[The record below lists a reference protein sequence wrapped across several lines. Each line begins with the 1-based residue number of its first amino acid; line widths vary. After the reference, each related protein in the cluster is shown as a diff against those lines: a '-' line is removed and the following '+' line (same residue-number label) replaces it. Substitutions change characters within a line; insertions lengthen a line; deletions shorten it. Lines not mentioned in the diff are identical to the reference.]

1 MPSNGRS
8 TKPTRRVVWAAIG
21 LGALASV
28 SACGATKSSSTATD
42 TDATGAETA
51 GDSVVSP
58 VLGTPG
64 GATTVLDVDM
74 VDSKYSFSRLRVRGG
89 STITLR
95 FSNSGLIQHE
105 AVFGD
110 KSFQAAH
117 DLEMQA
123 ASQQVSLDAAGATPD
138 AAIHQ
143 ATPGQHVHEAEA
155 ADMGSGMAAD
165 MGSGMAAGTH
175 AAVSLAPGQSGEMT
189 FTVPLATEQKGKPE
203 LEVACHEPGHY
214 NAGMILPVEIV

>member
-1 MPSNGRS
+1 MISKRRP
-8 TKPTRRVVWAAIG
+8 TKPALAVAWAAIG
-21 LGALASV
+21 LGAVAGV
-28 SACGATKSSSTATD
+28 SACGATKSSSTASD
-42 TDATGAETA
+42 NETA
-51 GDSVVSP
+51 GVGDDGAGASVSP

-64 GATTVLDVDM
+64 GAAAVLDVDM

-95 FSNSGLIQHE
+95 FSNSGLARHE

-123 ASQQVSLDAAGATPD
+123 ASQQASLDMASAAPD

-143 ATPGQHVHEAEA
+143 ATPGQHVHEADA
-155 ADMGSGMAAD
+155 SNMGTDMAAHMGADMG
-165 MGSGMAAGTH
+165 GTH
-175 AAVSLAPGQSGEMT
+175 AAVTLAPGQSGELT
-189 FTVPLATEQKGKPE
+189 FTVPLAAEQKGKPV

-214 NAGMILPVEIV
+214 NAGMVLPVEIV